1 MPTLVKT
8 DCNAIINTYKPF
20 WVFVK
25 FLCCR
30 HKQGL
35 CRWYSIVFS
44 P

>member
-1 MPTLVKT
+1 
-8 DCNAIINTYKPF
+8 
-20 WVFVK
+20 VK